1 MLTLVTGV
9 LYARTVDV
17 NIKILFTT
25 YIKQL
30 PKISWFRA
38 KLKPKKRPH
47 KDNFSS
53 MMIDIRVCDQMHEA

>member
-30 PKISWFRA
+30 PKISGSVQ
-38 KLKPKKRPH
+38 
-47 KDNFSS
+47 N
-53 MMIDIRVCDQMHEA
+53 